1 MNDEGFALKIKGDGC
16 DVNKF
21 GNLLIK
27 AGSETFSSSERRFF
41 LEQRDWHCYIAAGDI
56 YYENTGAPT
65 DVIYCDAV
73 KRTDEI
79 FLKYRENSVKVKF
92 TLNKRLTLSYDELRE
107 NDVFFMERC
116 ENTEIKEI
124 HILHGAGIGV
134 VGQSCENLRLEN
146 YVVDP
151 MDEGLYATTADAIL
165 LTNFKG
171 KVIIDN
177 CRVDRSVYDA
187 ISIHGFYTVTER
199 ITDRNKALAKLMH
212 PSQAGTNIYFKGDVL
227 KVSDGNTLKEYSSLT
242 VKEAFIRESPELI
255 MLEFEE
261 DIENKLKIGDYL
273 ENNTRTPDV
282 IIKNSYFTDFPAI
295 RLSSAQKTLF
305 ENNVVKNC
313 NALKINDLMRYW
325 YVSGAVT
332 DVEIKN
338 NLFENI
344 DTAIDIFC

>member
-1 MNDEGFALKIKGDGC
+1 MQIILLLRETAQNFYSTTAFSPSFCKIAAMLVYIIFLLIFSFPRCLEAEVTEMNDEGFALKIKGDGC

-56 YYENTGAPT
+56 YYENTGAPA

-79 FLKYRENSVKVKF
+79 FFKYRENSVKVKF

-116 ENTEIKEI
+116 ENTEIKDV

-177 CRVDRSVYDA
+177 CRVA
-187 ISIHGFYTVTER
+187 
-199 ITDRNKALAKLMH
+199 
-212 PSQAGTNIYFKGDVL
+212 
-227 KVSDGNTLKEYSSLT
+227 
-242 VKEAFIRESPELI
+242 EAF
-255 MLEFEE
+255 
-261 DIENKLKIGDYL
+261 
-273 ENNTRTPDV
+273 TTP
-282 IIKNSYFTDFPAI
+282 
-295 RLSSAQKTLF
+295 
-305 ENNVVKNC
+305 
-313 NALKINDLMRYW
+313 
-325 YVSGAVT
+325 
-332 DVEIKN
+332 
-338 NLFENI
+338 
-344 DTAIDIFC
+344 

>member
-1 MNDEGFALKIKGDGC
+1 
-16 DVNKF
+16 
-21 GNLLIK
+21 
-27 AGSETFSSSERRFF
+27 
-41 LEQRDWHCYIAAGDI
+41 
-56 YYENTGAPT
+56 
-65 DVIYCDAV
+65 
-73 KRTDEI
+73 
-79 FLKYRENSVKVKF
+79 
-92 TLNKRLTLSYDELRE
+92 
-107 NDVFFMERC
+107 
-116 ENTEIKEI
+116 
-124 HILHGAGIGV
+124 
-134 VGQSCENLRLEN
+134 
-146 YVVDP
+146 
-151 MDEGLYATTADAIL
+151 
-165 LTNFKG
+165 
-171 KVIIDN
+171 
-177 CRVDRSVYDA
+177 
-187 ISIHGFYTVTER
+187 
-199 ITDRNKALAKLMH
+199 MH